1 MNYLITN
8 PDDLEYISDIANQVL
23 ENRHQLTDI
32 KDLQAALKK
41 VSLERGREIQI
52 NLVFTE
58 NLLTGFNFSFVHDPE
73 KTTPTIPFKQ
83 QEINIDPNPGDIIP
97 YSEANTA
104 IEIAATPLQGN
115 LSISSLSPSK
125 IILNAGLQVEDQRI
139 INPENSE
146 TNEIIETPTSR
157 LKKINPGL
165 INAVSQLANQH
176 EVNGLMLTGLGLKT
190 GISVTDTLQTEEKPD
205 IQNAGLAI
213 IKRFQQV
220 LPEEFMTLKAG
231 DSPQSFKWKD
241 PESNKQYYFYFEAAQ
256 TDEFGDTI
264 SSASLKGFDI
274 TSAADSIQLVFI
286 ANLIDV
292 KYNRWSIEQCDF
304 NQRQIQSLNLACK
317 STAPH
322 QSKTSVSNINESCL
336 EI

>member
-1 MNYLITN
+1 MNNLITN

-23 ENRHQLTDI
+23 ENRQKLTDI
-32 KDLQAALKK
+32 KDLQAALKE
-41 VSLERGREIQI
+41 VSLEHGREIQI

-73 KTTPTIPFKQ
+73 KTTPTIPFKP
-83 QEINIDPNPGDIIP
+83 QEINIDSNHSDIIP
-97 YSEANTA
+97 YSQATTK
-104 IEIAATPLQGN
+104 IEIATTNRQGN
-115 LSISSLSPSK
+115 LTIPSSSPSG
-125 IILNAGLQVEDQRI
+125 IIINPGLQVEDQRI
-139 INPENSE
+139 INPNDSE
-146 TNEIIETPTSR
+146 TNQIIETPTPR
-157 LKKINPGL
+157 LKKRNPGL

-176 EVNGLMLTGLGLKT
+176 EINGLMLTGLGLKT

-205 IQNAGLAI
+205 IQNTGLAI

-231 DSPQSFKWKD
+231 DYPQSFKWKD
-241 PESNKQYYFYFEAAQ
+241 PESNKQYHFYFEAAPRN
-256 TDEFGDTI
+256 EIGETI
-264 SSASLKGFDI
+264 TTASLKGFEIISGSDI
-274 TSAADSIQLVFI
+274 KPVFI
-286 ANLIDV
+286 ANLIDA

-317 STAPH
+317 STVPH
-322 QSKTSVSNINESCL
+322 QPKTTVNNITESYL